1 MTMRKKNGQFAK
13 GFSGAKLKPDKDDKI
28 EVLEDIVELRRKG
41 YGRILRTFKNM
52 SQMPLSTFKILL
64 GNEGTTIEDAAFM
77 SFFKNMI
84 ENGDV
89 ARMKFYFATYGIPTD
104 LKAIT
109 FQESNANAGDIDDQK
124 RDVNEELSKEEQLEM
139 IEKMKIIIASS

>member
-1 MTMRKKNGQFAK
+1 MRDAAGKFKKGNKVG
-13 GFSGAKLKPDKDDKI
+13 GGLKQPKELRV
-28 EVLEDIVELRRKG
+28 EVLEDIVELRKKG
-41 YGRILRTFKNM
+41 YGRILRQFKNM
-52 SQMPLSTFKILL
+52 SQMPISTFKIMLDNKGL
-64 GNEGTTIEDAAFM
+64 SIEDAAFM

-109 FQESNANAGDIDDQK
+109 VQESNANAGDIDDQK